1 MMANEDRLRDYL
13 RRVTADLDQARTTLR
28 EHERRAS
35 EPIAIVGM
43 GCRFPGGIDDPDK
56 LWQLLAEGGD
66 AVGGFPTDRGWDLAA
81 LAGNGDAGP
90 CHARG
95 GGYLHGAADFDAE
108 FFGISPRE
116 ALAMDPQHR
125 LLLETSWEAFERA
138 GIDPT
143 SLRGTRTGVYV
154 GGNGSDYAGL
164 LREVPKGVEGYLG
177 IGNAASVASGRVAYV
192 LGLEGPALSVDT
204 ACSSSLVALHL
215 ACQALRAG
223 DCSLAL
229 VAGVTVMSTPGFLV
243 EFSRQQGLSRDGRC
257 RAYSDAADGTGLAE
271 GVGVVVLERLSVAR
285 GLGRRVLGVVR
296 GSAVNSDGAS
306 NGLTA
311 PSGPSQERV
320 VRRALAVA
328 GVSAASV
335 DVVEGHGTGTVLGD
349 PIEVRALQSVYGRGR
364 GGSALLLGSVK
375 SNVGHAQA
383 AAGVAGVMKMVL
395 AMRCGV
401 VPASLHVGEVSSR
414 VDWSGGGVE
423 VVGES
428 CAWPVSDHPRRAGV
442 SSFGV
447 SGTNAHVIL
456 EAAEEFDP
464 AAVEGSDES
473 EVDDLTDAVLPL
485 VLSARTP
492 EALREQAVRL
502 RERLDS
508 YPARTADVARTLLH
522 TRATFEHRAV
532 VVTRD
537 LDRLSVALTALAE
550 DREIPELRQ
559 GTAEPL
565 GRTVFVFPGQGSQ
578 WVGMGADLL
587 ESSPVFAARF
597 AECSEALERFVDWSP
612 RAMLGDES
620 GLSRVDV
627 VQPLLWAVMVSLAAV
642 WESFGVRPDV
652 VVGHSQGE
660 IAAAVVSGA
669 LSVEDGARIVALRSR
684 ALTVLAGDGGMV
696 SITEPV
702 DRVRERIAGWSD
714 RASVAAVNGPAVT
727 VVSGESAALEEL
739 IAACEAQDVRA
750 RRIPVD
756 YASHSVQ
763 VDRLRE
769 TLVEELAPVRPRTG
783 RVPLLSTVTGEW
795 IDGAQLD
802 ADYWF
807 QNLREP
813 VEFER
818 AVSRLV
824 ESGSGLFVECSPH
837 PVLTLGVQQTAEDA
851 AVVGTLRRDD
861 GDLDRMLLS
870 AAEAHVA
877 GADVD
882 FTPLLQGGRLV
893 DLPTYPFQRKR
904 FWLEP
909 TATARAADPIDPL
922 RYRVGWGPV
931 TTTRSD
937 LSGRWLVVTDTPDDL
952 VAAVASALREHGAD
966 PVTVTAAEAP
976 AAAQGAAGILSLL
989 GIDTTTHP
997 EHPALGVGEVA
1008 TLSLVQGLAGSTVPL
1023 WLATRGAIGTGP
1035 ADQVTAPEQAG
1046 IWGMGRVLGLE
1057 HSERWGGLVDLP
1069 AEFDAEAGAALA
1081 AALAGTGGEDQ
1092 LAVRGRTLL
1101 AARLA
1106 RAPRILRGDRRWQPR
1121 GTVLVTG
1128 GTGVLGPHLVR
1139 WLARSGAAHVV
1150 LPSRRGPD
1158 MPGAAELT
1166 AELAELGVRLTIVR
1180 CDVADRSAL
1189 AGLLDSLRD
1198 DPAPLRA
1205 VVHAAAHIGLAS
1217 LESTSTADYAEV
1229 CAAKVDGARALDELT
1244 AGFDLDV
1251 FVLFSSIAGVWGS
1264 GDHAAYAA
1272 ANARLD
1278 ALAQHRRARGL
1289 PATSIAW
1296 GVWRAVNPWDADR
1309 TIEGIDNDE
1318 LRARGLPLMDQELAL
1333 AAFGQVL
1340 DDDET
1345 NIVVADVDWPRFVP
1359 VFTSTRSRPLL
1370 TDLPDVRSL
1379 DSSAAASPAGDDGLA
1394 ARLAAVPDDE
1404 AERIVLALV
1413 RTHAAAVLGHDG
1425 PDPVDPRRPF
1435 RESGFDSLTAVELRN
1450 RLRRV
1455 VGGSLPATLVFDHPT
1470 PAALARFVRSR
1481 LAPERA
1487 AAGGDEVD
1495 RLERELFG
1503 PGDDERRDRLAARL
1517 RALLWRWDDRTAH
1530 HVDQPGGDDLDRA
1543 TGEEFFDLIDAEL
1556 GGA

>member
-1 MMANEDRLRDYL
+1 MANEDRLRDYL
-13 RRVTADLDQARTTLR
+13 RRVTADLDQARTALR
-28 EHERRAS
+28 EHEQRAG

-43 GCRFPGGIDDPDK
+43 GCRFPGGIDDPDA

-66 AVGGFPTDRGWDLAA
+66 VVGGFPTDRGWDLAG
-81 LAGNGDAGP
+81 LAGNGDDGP

-95 GGYLHGAADFDAE
+95 GGYLDGAADFDAE

-125 LLLETSWEAFERA
+125 LLLETSWEALERA

-164 LREVPKGVEGYLG
+164 LREVPEGVEGYLG
-177 IGNAASVASGRVAYV
+177 IGNAASVASGRIAYV

-215 ACQALRAG
+215 AAQALRAG

-320 VRRALAVA
+320 VRRALVVS
-328 GVSAASV
+328 GVSAGSV

-349 PIEVRALQSVYGRGR
+349 PIEVQALQRVYGRGR
-364 GGSALLLGSVK
+364 SRDVLLGSVK

-395 AMRCGV
+395 AMRWGV
-401 VPASLHVGEVSSR
+401 VPASLHVGGVSSR
-414 VDWSGGGVE
+414 VEWSGGGVE
-423 VVGES
+423 VVDRARE
-428 CAWPVSDHPRRAGV
+428 WPVVVGRPRRAGV

-464 AAVEGSDES
+464 TAVEGSDES
-473 EVDDLTDAVLPL
+473 EVDDSTGAVLPL

-508 YPARTADVARTLLH
+508 HPARAADVARTLLDA
-522 TRATFEHRAV
+522 RATFEHRAV
-532 VVTRD
+532 VVARD
-537 LDRLSVALTALAE
+537 LDRLPVALTALAE

-559 GTAEPL
+559 GAAEPL
-565 GRTVFVFPGQGSQ
+565 GKTVFVFPGQGSQ
-578 WVGMGADLL
+578 WVGMGVDLL
-587 ESSPVFAARF
+587 ESSPVFAERF
-597 AECSEALERFVDWSP
+597 AECSEALERFVEWSP
-612 RAMLGDES
+612 RAMLGDEA

-642 WESFGVRPDV
+642 WESLGVGPDL

-684 ALTVLAGDGGMV
+684 ALVALAGGGGMV
-696 SITEPV
+696 SIAESA
-702 DRVRERIAGWSD
+702 DRVRERISQWGE
-714 RASVAAVNGPAVT
+714 RVSVAAVNGPAVT
-727 VVSGESAALEEL
+727 VVAGEPGALEEL
-739 IAACEAQDVRA
+739 IAACEAEDVRA

-756 YASHSVQ
+756 YASHSAQ
-763 VDRLRE
+763 VDRLRD
-769 TLVEELAPVRPRTG
+769 TLLEELAPVRPRAG
-783 RVPLLSTVTGEW
+783 RVPLLSAVTGER

-807 QNLREP
+807 RNLREP

-824 ESGSGLFVECSPH
+824 GSGCGLFVECSPH

-851 AVVGTLRRDD
+851 VVVGTLRRDD
-861 GDLDRMLLS
+861 GDLDRVLLS

-877 GADVD
+877 GAEVD
-882 FTPLLQGGRLV
+882 FSPLVRGGRII

-909 TATARAADPIDPL
+909 TATARAGDPVDPL
-922 RYRVGWGPV
+922 RYRVGWVPV
-931 TTTRSD
+931 TTERSD
-937 LSGRWLVVTDTPDDL
+937 LSGRWLVVTDNPDDRA
-952 VAAVASALREHGAD
+952 AAVVSALREHGAD

-976 AAAQGAAGILSLL
+976 EAASGAAGILSLL
-989 GIDTTTHP
+989 GIDTAPDP
-997 EHPALGVGEVA
+997 EHPALGAGEAA

-1035 ADQVTAPEQAG
+1035 ADPVTAPEQAG

-1057 HSERWGGLVDLP
+1057 HPERWGGLVDLP
-1069 AEFDAEAGAALA
+1069 AEFDAETGAALA

-1092 LAVRGRTLL
+1092 LALRGRTVL

-1106 RAPRILRGDRRWQPR
+1106 RAPRTLRGDRRWRPR

-1139 WLARSGAAHVV
+1139 WLARSGAEHVV

-1166 AELAELGVRLTIVR
+1166 AELAELGVRLTIAR

-1189 AGLLDSLRD
+1189 AGLLDGLRD

-1217 LESTSTADYAEV
+1217 LESTSTADYAQV
-1229 CAAKVDGARALDELT
+1229 CAAKAGGARALDELT
-1244 AGFDLDV
+1244 AGFDLDA

-1272 ANARLD
+1272 ANAHLD

-1309 TIEGIDNDE
+1309 TIDGIDNDE

-1333 AAFGQVL
+1333 AALGQVL

-1345 NIVVADVDWPRFVP
+1345 TIVVADVDWPRFVP
-1359 VFTSTRSRPLL
+1359 VFTSTRPRPLL
-1370 TDLPDVRSL
+1370 ADLPDVRAL
-1379 DSSAAASPAGDDGLA
+1379 DSSAAAAPAGDDGLA

-1425 PDPVDPRRPF
+1425 PDSVDPRRPF

-1470 PAALARFVRSR
+1470 PAALARYVRSR

-1517 RALLWRWDDRTAH
+1517 RALLWRWDDRAAQH
-1530 HVDQPGGDDLDRA
+1530 PDQPGDDDLDRA